1 MKKVR
6 KNFVKCHKFYTFAYI
21 NTYDTISLRM
31 IQQTC
36 DISLWSLDHY
46 VISVVVAML
55 LAILVVVFYNRVY
68 IRRAKDANARQKEQN
83 AHLALVLQAGR
94 LRIWKYL
101 PATRHYFF
109 LSEEGTMEQCYN
121 PIDFAQF
128 FDRDDFERLRS
139 TIFEICEGR
148 KNSAVVTMVSNAK
161 DEAFLRHYEVTI
173 SVDRRDSR
181 GRVTSVF
188 GIQHDVTDEYR
199 RRESVNQLLLR
210 YHTVFSTSLIDM
222 IYYDKNGVLRDINE
236 RACKAFG
243 VSDREFVLQNEFLLK
258 NNPIFADVD
267 VESMDNTR
275 TSSIVNFHNYED
287 PIYHLDEFG
296 LAGKKMYYDSTI
308 NPIRDAQGNLE
319 GVYMAG
325 RDITEMVVS
334 FHRQKEGAKQL
345 RKVNESIREYISNIN
360 YALRVSDIR
369 MVNYYPNS
377 FTLELSDNITQSQM
391 KLSQLRCI
399 RLATPRFRRTVSSV
413 LNRMD
418 HLSPYNINVTIE
430 TEIRDKKGRQIW
442 MLFNMVPMLGDSGKV
457 ERYYGLCREMTDM
470 VEMEK
475 LLALETKKAQET
487 ELLKQSFLSNM
498 SYEIRTP
505 LNNVVGFAQLFTVP
519 HDEAD
524 EPAFV
529 EQIKINSNNMLTLVN
544 DVMLLSSLDANM
556 VEYHKDY
563 IDFAQV
569 FASHC
574 QIGWST
580 ANIQVKTVIDNP
592 YESLVLNIDLEH
604 VGKVIEKLCWLSALT
619 LKEGYVMARYE
630 YRRGELLITIEDT
643 GDGIPEEGMAHLFDR
658 FVHNVDNHLLGTGLD
673 LPIVQAMVNQMGGT
687 IEIESTLHK
696 GTTAWVSI
704 PCEAK
709 NIERR
714 REEIT
719 TNATENILL

>member
-1 MKKVR
+1 
-6 KNFVKCHKFYTFAYI
+6 
-21 NTYDTISLRM
+21 M
-31 IQQTC
+31 ILQM
-36 DISLWSLDHY
+36 IEMSLWSLTHY
-46 VISVVVAML
+46 ALALSAVLLVV
-55 LAILVVVFYNRVY
+55 ILVVVLYNRVY
-68 IRRAKDANARQKEQN
+68 MRRANEANARRKEQN

-101 PATRHYFF
+101 PATRHYLF
-109 LSEEGTMEQCYN
+109 LSEEGTMEQRYN
-121 PIDFAQF
+121 PIDFQQF
-128 FDRDDFERLRS
+128 FERDDFERLR
-139 TIFEICEGR
+139 TAIFDICEG
-148 KNSAVVTMVSNAK
+148 KQNSAVLTLVSNAK
-161 DEAFLRHYEVTI
+161 DDAFLRHYEMTV

-181 GRVTSVF
+181 GRVTSIL

-199 RRESVNQLLLR
+199 RLETVNQLLLR
-210 YHTVFSTSLIDM
+210 YHTVFSTSLVDM
-222 IYYDKNGVLRDINE
+222 LYYDNKGVLQDINE
-236 RACKAFG
+236 RACQAFG
-243 VSDREFVLQNEFLLK
+243 VPNREYVLNNKFLLK
-258 NNPIFADVD
+258 NNPFFGDVNL
-267 VESMDNTR
+267 ETMDNTR
-275 TSSIVNFHNYED
+275 TSCIVDFGDYTD
-287 PIYHLDEFG
+287 PVYHIDELG
-296 LAGKKMYYDSTI
+296 LADKKMYYESTI
-308 NPIRDAQGNLE
+308 NPIRDADGNLE

-334 FHRQKEGAKQL
+334 YRRQKEGAEKL
-345 RKVNESIREYISNIN
+345 RKVNEDIRQYISNIN
-360 YALRVSDIR
+360 YALRISDIR
-369 MVNYYPNS
+369 MVNYYPKS
-377 FTLELSDNITQSQM
+377 FTLEMSDNITQSQM

-418 HLSPYNINVTIE
+418 HLSPYNIQVNIE

-442 MLFNMVPMLGDSGKV
+442 LLFNLVPMLDADGKV
-457 ERYYGLCREMTDM
+457 ERYFGMCRNMTDM
-470 VEMEK
+470 VETENR
-475 LLALETKKAQET
+475 LAVETKKAQET

-505 LNNVVGFAQLFTVP
+505 LNNVVGFAGLFNSP

-529 EQIKINSNNMLTLVN
+529 EQIKTNSNNMLTLVN

-556 VEYHKDY
+556 VEYRKDD
-563 IDFAQV
+563 IDFAQI

-574 QIGWST
+574 QMGWSN
-580 ANIQVKTVIDNP
+580 ANPQIKTIIDNP
-592 YESLVLNIDLEH
+592 YESLVVNIDMEH

-619 LKEGYVMARYE
+619 LKEGYAKARYE

-643 GDGIPEEGMAHLFDR
+643 GDGIPEEGMAHIFDR
-658 FVHNVDNHLLGTGLD
+658 FVHNIDNHLLGTGLD
-673 LPIVQAMVNQMGGT
+673 LPIVQAIVRQMGGT
-687 IEIESTLHK
+687 IEIESKLHQ

-719 TNATENILL
+719 ANTTENMLL

>member
-1 MKKVR
+1 
-6 KNFVKCHKFYTFAYI
+6 
-21 NTYDTISLRM
+21 M
-31 IQQTC
+31 ILQM
-36 DISLWSLDHY
+36 IEMSLWSLTHY
-46 VISVVVAML
+46 ALALSAVLLVV
-55 LAILVVVFYNRVY
+55 ILVVVLYNRVY
-68 IRRAKDANARQKEQN
+68 MRRANEANARRKEQN

-101 PATRHYFF
+101 PATRHYLF
-109 LSEEGTMEQCYN
+109 LSEEGTMEQRYN
-121 PIDFAQF
+121 PIDFQQF
-128 FDRDDFERLRS
+128 FERDDFERLR
-139 TIFEICEGR
+139 TAIFDICEG
-148 KNSAVVTMVSNAK
+148 KQNSAVLTLVSNAK
-161 DEAFLRHYEVTI
+161 DDAFLRHYEMTV

-181 GRVTSVF
+181 GRVTSIL

-199 RRESVNQLLLR
+199 RLETVNQLLLR
-210 YHTVFSTSLIDM
+210 YHTVFSTSLVDM
-222 IYYDKNGVLRDINE
+222 VYYDNKGVLQDINE
-236 RACKAFG
+236 RACQAFG
-243 VSDREFVLQNEFLLK
+243 VPNREYVLNNKFLLK
-258 NNPIFADVD
+258 NNPFFADVNL
-267 VESMDNTR
+267 ETMDNTR
-275 TSSIVNFHNYED
+275 TSCIVDFGDYTD
-287 PIYHLDEFG
+287 PVYHIDELG
-296 LAGKKMYYDSTI
+296 LADKKMYYESTI
-308 NPIRDAQGNLE
+308 NPIRDADGNLE

-334 FHRQKEGAKQL
+334 YRRQKEGAEKL
-345 RKVNESIREYISNIN
+345 RKVNEDIRQYISNIN
-360 YALRVSDIR
+360 YALRISDIR
-369 MVNYYPNS
+369 MVNYYPKS
-377 FTLELSDNITQSQM
+377 FTLEMSDNITQSQM

-418 HLSPYNINVTIE
+418 HLSPYNIQVNIE

-442 MLFNMVPMLGDSGKV
+442 LLFNLVPMLDADGKV
-457 ERYYGLCREMTDM
+457 ERYFGMCRNMTDM
-470 VEMEK
+470 VETENR
-475 LLALETKKAQET
+475 LAVETKKAQET

-505 LNNVVGFAQLFTVP
+505 LNNVVGFAGLFNTP

-529 EQIKINSNNMLTLVN
+529 EQIKTNSNNMLTLVN

-556 VEYHKDY
+556 VEYRKDD
-563 IDFAQV
+563 IDFAQI

-574 QIGWST
+574 QMGWSN
-580 ANIQVKTVIDNP
+580 ANPQIKTIIDNP
-592 YESLVLNIDLEH
+592 YESLVVNIDMEH

-619 LKEGYVMARYE
+619 LKEGYAKARYE

-643 GDGIPEEGMAHLFDR
+643 GDGIPEEGMAHIFDR
-658 FVHNVDNHLLGTGLD
+658 FVHNIDNHLLGTGLD
-673 LPIVQAMVNQMGGT
+673 LPIVQAIVRQMGGT
-687 IEIESTLHK
+687 IEIESKLHQ

-719 TNATENILL
+719 ANTTENMLL

>member
-1 MKKVR
+1 
-6 KNFVKCHKFYTFAYI
+6 
-21 NTYDTISLRM
+21 M
-31 IQQTC
+31 ILQM
-36 DISLWSLDHY
+36 IEMSLWSLTHY
-46 VISVVVAML
+46 ALALSAVL
-55 LAILVVVFYNRVY
+55 LVAILVVVLYNRVY
-68 IRRAKDANARQKEQN
+68 MRRANEANARRKEQN

-101 PATRHYFF
+101 PATRHYLF
-109 LSEEGTMEQCYN
+109 LSEEGTMEQRYN
-121 PIDFAQF
+121 PIDFQQF
-128 FDRDDFERLRS
+128 FERDDFERLR
-139 TIFEICEGR
+139 TAIFDICEG
-148 KNSAVVTMVSNAK
+148 KQNSAVLTLVSNAK
-161 DEAFLRHYEVTI
+161 DDAFLRHYELTV

-181 GRVTSVF
+181 GRVTSIL

-199 RRESVNQLLLR
+199 RLETVNQLLLR
-210 YHTVFSTSLIDM
+210 YHTVFSTSLVDM
-222 IYYDKNGVLRDINE
+222 VYYDNKGVLQDINE
-236 RACKAFG
+236 RACQAFG
-243 VSDREFVLQNEFLLK
+243 VPNREYVLNNKFLLK
-258 NNPIFADVD
+258 NNPFFGDVNL
-267 VESMDNTR
+267 ETMDNTR
-275 TSSIVNFHNYED
+275 TSCIVDFGDYTD
-287 PIYHLDEFG
+287 PVYHIDELG
-296 LAGKKMYYDSTI
+296 LADKKMYYESTI
-308 NPIRDAQGNLE
+308 NPIRDANGNLE

-334 FHRQKEGAKQL
+334 YRRQKEGAEKL
-345 RKVNESIREYISNIN
+345 RKVNEDIRQYISNIN
-360 YALRVSDIR
+360 YALRISDIR
-369 MVNYYPNS
+369 MVNYYPKS
-377 FTLELSDNITQSQM
+377 FTLEMSDNITQSQM

-418 HLSPYNINVTIE
+418 HLSPYNIQVNIE

-442 MLFNMVPMLGDSGKV
+442 LMFNLVPMVDADGKV
-457 ERYYGLCREMTDM
+457 ERYFGMCRNMTDM
-470 VEMEK
+470 VETENR
-475 LLALETKKAQET
+475 LAVETKKAQET

-505 LNNVVGFAQLFTVP
+505 LNNVVGFAGLFNSP

-529 EQIKINSNNMLTLVN
+529 EQIKTNSNNMLTLVN

-556 VEYHKDY
+556 VEYRKDD
-563 IDFAQV
+563 IDFAQI

-574 QIGWST
+574 QMGWSN
-580 ANIQVKTVIDNP
+580 ANPQIKTIIDNP
-592 YESLVLNIDLEH
+592 YESLVVNIDMEH

-619 LKEGYVMARYE
+619 LKEGYAKARYE

-643 GDGIPEEGMAHLFDR
+643 GDGIPEEGMAHIFDR
-658 FVHNVDNHLLGTGLD
+658 FVHNIDNHLLGTGLD
-673 LPIVQAMVNQMGGT
+673 LPIVQAIVRQMGGT
-687 IEIESTLHK
+687 IEIESKLHQ

-719 TNATENILL
+719 ANTTENMLL

>member
-1 MKKVR
+1 
-6 KNFVKCHKFYTFAYI
+6 
-21 NTYDTISLRM
+21 M
-31 IQQTC
+31 ILQM
-36 DISLWSLDHY
+36 IEMSLWSLTHY
-46 VISVVVAML
+46 ALALSAVLLVV
-55 LAILVVVFYNRVY
+55 ILVVVLYNRVY
-68 IRRAKDANARQKEQN
+68 MRRANEANARRKEQN

-101 PATRHYFF
+101 PATRHYLF
-109 LSEEGTMEQCYN
+109 LSEEGTMEQRYN
-121 PIDFAQF
+121 PIDFQQF
-128 FDRDDFERLRS
+128 FERDDFERLR
-139 TIFEICEGR
+139 TAIFDICEG
-148 KNSAVVTMVSNAK
+148 KQNSAVLTLVSNAK
-161 DEAFLRHYEVTI
+161 DDAFLRHYEMTV

-181 GRVTSVF
+181 GRVTSIL

-199 RRESVNQLLLR
+199 RLETVNQLLLR
-210 YHTVFSTSLIDM
+210 YHTVFSTSLVDM
-222 IYYDKNGVLRDINE
+222 LYYDNKGVLQDINE
-236 RACKAFG
+236 RACQAFG
-243 VSDREFVLQNEFLLK
+243 VPNREYVLNNKFLLK
-258 NNPIFADVD
+258 NNPFFGDVNL
-267 VESMDNTR
+267 ETMDNTR
-275 TSSIVNFHNYED
+275 TSCIVDFGDYTD
-287 PIYHLDEFG
+287 PVYHIDELG
-296 LAGKKMYYDSTI
+296 LADKKMYYESTI
-308 NPIRDAQGNLE
+308 NPIRDADGNLE

-334 FHRQKEGAKQL
+334 YRRQKEGAEKL
-345 RKVNESIREYISNIN
+345 RKVNEDIRQYISNIN
-360 YALRVSDIR
+360 YALRISDIR
-369 MVNYYPNS
+369 MVNYYPKS
-377 FTLELSDNITQSQM
+377 FTLEMSDNITQSQM

-418 HLSPYNINVTIE
+418 HLSPYNIQVNIE

-442 MLFNMVPMLGDSGKV
+442 LLFNLVPMLDADGKV
-457 ERYYGLCREMTDM
+457 ERYFGMCRNMTDM
-470 VEMEK
+470 VETENR
-475 LLALETKKAQET
+475 LAVETKKAQET

-505 LNNVVGFAQLFTVP
+505 LNNVVGFAGLFNTP

-529 EQIKINSNNMLTLVN
+529 EQIKTNSNNMLTLVN

-556 VEYHKDY
+556 VEYRKDD
-563 IDFAQV
+563 IDFAQI

-574 QIGWST
+574 QMGWSN
-580 ANIQVKTVIDNP
+580 ANPQIKTIIDNP
-592 YESLVLNIDLEH
+592 YESLVVNIDMEH

-619 LKEGYVMARYE
+619 LKEGYAKARYE

-643 GDGIPEEGMAHLFDR
+643 GDGIPEEGMAHIFDR
-658 FVHNVDNHLLGTGLD
+658 FVHNIDNHLLGTGLD
-673 LPIVQAMVNQMGGT
+673 LPIVQAIVRQMGGT
-687 IEIESTLHK
+687 IEIESKLHQ

-719 TNATENILL
+719 ANTTENMLL

>member
-1 MKKVR
+1 
-6 KNFVKCHKFYTFAYI
+6 
-21 NTYDTISLRM
+21 M
-31 IQQTC
+31 IEM
-36 DISLWSLDHY
+36 SLWSLTHY
-46 VISVVVAML
+46 ALALSAVLLVV
-55 LAILVVVFYNRVY
+55 ILVVVLYNRVY
-68 IRRAKDANARQKEQN
+68 MRRANEANARRKEQN

-101 PATRHYFF
+101 PATRHYLF
-109 LSEEGTMEQCYN
+109 LSEEGTMEQRYN
-121 PIDFAQF
+121 PIDFQQF
-128 FDRDDFERLRS
+128 FERDDFERLR
-139 TIFEICEGR
+139 TAIFDICEG
-148 KNSAVVTMVSNAK
+148 KQNSAVLTLVSNAK
-161 DEAFLRHYEVTI
+161 DDAFLRHYEMTV

-181 GRVTSVF
+181 GRVTSIL

-199 RRESVNQLLLR
+199 RLETVNQLLLR
-210 YHTVFSTSLIDM
+210 YHTVFSTSLVDM
-222 IYYDKNGVLRDINE
+222 LYYDNKGVLQDINE
-236 RACKAFG
+236 RACQAFG
-243 VSDREFVLQNEFLLK
+243 VPNREYVLNNKFLLK
-258 NNPIFADVD
+258 NNPFFGDVNL
-267 VESMDNTR
+267 ETMDNTR
-275 TSSIVNFHNYED
+275 TSCIVDFGDYTD
-287 PIYHLDEFG
+287 PVYHIDELG
-296 LAGKKMYYDSTI
+296 LADKKMYYESTI
-308 NPIRDAQGNLE
+308 NPIRDADGNLE

-334 FHRQKEGAKQL
+334 YRRQKEGAEKL
-345 RKVNESIREYISNIN
+345 RKVNEDIRQYISNIN
-360 YALRVSDIR
+360 YALRISDIR
-369 MVNYYPNS
+369 MVNYYPKS
-377 FTLELSDNITQSQM
+377 FTLEMSDNITQSQM

-418 HLSPYNINVTIE
+418 HLSPYNIQVNIE

-442 MLFNMVPMLGDSGKV
+442 LLFNLVPMLDADGKV
-457 ERYYGLCREMTDM
+457 ERYFGMCRNMTDM
-470 VEMEK
+470 VETENR
-475 LLALETKKAQET
+475 LAVETKKAQET

-505 LNNVVGFAQLFTVP
+505 LNNVVGFAGLFNTP

-529 EQIKINSNNMLTLVN
+529 EQIKTNSNNMLTLVN

-556 VEYHKDY
+556 VEYRKDD
-563 IDFAQV
+563 IDFAQI

-574 QIGWST
+574 QMGWSN
-580 ANIQVKTVIDNP
+580 ANPQIKTIIDNP
-592 YESLVLNIDLEH
+592 YESLVVNIDMEH

-619 LKEGYVMARYE
+619 LKEGYAKARYE

-643 GDGIPEEGMAHLFDR
+643 GDGIPEEGMAHIFDR
-658 FVHNVDNHLLGTGLD
+658 FVHNIDNHLLGTGLD
-673 LPIVQAMVNQMGGT
+673 LPIVQAIVRQMGGT
-687 IEIESTLHK
+687 IEIESKLHQ

-719 TNATENILL
+719 ANTTENMLL

>member
-1 MKKVR
+1 
-6 KNFVKCHKFYTFAYI
+6 
-21 NTYDTISLRM
+21 M
-31 IQQTC
+31 ILQM
-36 DISLWSLDHY
+36 IEMSLWSLTHY
-46 VISVVVAML
+46 ALALSAVLLVV
-55 LAILVVVFYNRVY
+55 ILVVVLYNRVY
-68 IRRAKDANARQKEQN
+68 MRRANEANARRKEQN

-101 PATRHYFF
+101 PATRHYLF
-109 LSEEGTMEQCYN
+109 LSEEGTMEQRYN
-121 PIDFAQF
+121 PIDFQQF
-128 FDRDDFERLRS
+128 FERDDFERLR
-139 TIFEICEGR
+139 TAIFNICEG
-148 KNSAVVTMVSNAK
+148 KQNSAVLTLVSNAK
-161 DEAFLRHYEVTI
+161 DDAFLRHYEMTV

-181 GRVTSVF
+181 GRVTSIL

-199 RRESVNQLLLR
+199 RLETVNQLLLR
-210 YHTVFSTSLIDM
+210 YHTVFSTSLVDM
-222 IYYDKNGVLRDINE
+222 VYYDNKGVLQDINE
-236 RACKAFG
+236 RACQAFG
-243 VSDREFVLQNEFLLK
+243 VPNREYVLNNKFLLK
-258 NNPIFADVD
+258 NNPFFADVNL
-267 VESMDNTR
+267 ETMDNTR
-275 TSSIVNFHNYED
+275 TSCIVDFGDYTD
-287 PIYHLDEFG
+287 PVYHIDELG
-296 LAGKKMYYDSTI
+296 LADKKMYYESTI
-308 NPIRDAQGNLE
+308 NPIRDADGNLE

-334 FHRQKEGAKQL
+334 YRRQKEGAEKL
-345 RKVNESIREYISNIN
+345 RKVNEDIRQYISNIN
-360 YALRVSDIR
+360 YALRISDIR
-369 MVNYYPNS
+369 MVNYYPKS
-377 FTLELSDNITQSQM
+377 FTLEMSDNITQSQM

-418 HLSPYNINVTIE
+418 HLSPYNIQVNIE

-442 MLFNMVPMLGDSGKV
+442 LLFNLVPMLDADGKV
-457 ERYYGLCREMTDM
+457 ERYFGMCRNMTDM
-470 VEMEK
+470 VETENR
-475 LLALETKKAQET
+475 LAVETKKAQET

-505 LNNVVGFAQLFTVP
+505 LNNVVGFAGLFNTP

-529 EQIKINSNNMLTLVN
+529 EQIKTNSNNMLILVN

-556 VEYHKDY
+556 VEYRKDD
-563 IDFAQV
+563 IDFAQI

-574 QIGWST
+574 QMGWSN
-580 ANIQVKTVIDNP
+580 ANPQIKTIIDNP
-592 YESLVLNIDLEH
+592 YESLVVNIDMEH

-619 LKEGYVMARYE
+619 LKEGYAKARYE

-643 GDGIPEEGMAHLFDR
+643 GDGIPEEGMAHIFDR
-658 FVHNVDNHLLGTGLD
+658 FVHNIDNHLLGTGLD
-673 LPIVQAMVNQMGGT
+673 LPIVQAIVRQMGGT
-687 IEIESTLHK
+687 IEIESKLHQ

-719 TNATENILL
+719 ANTTENMLL

>member
-1 MKKVR
+1 
-6 KNFVKCHKFYTFAYI
+6 
-21 NTYDTISLRM
+21 M
-31 IQQTC
+31 ILQM
-36 DISLWSLDHY
+36 IEMSLWSLTHY
-46 VISVVVAML
+46 ALALSAVLLVV
-55 LAILVVVFYNRVY
+55 ILVVVLYNRVY
-68 IRRAKDANARQKEQN
+68 MRRANEANARRKEQN

-101 PATRHYFF
+101 PATRHYLF
-109 LSEEGTMEQCYN
+109 LSEEGTMEQRYN
-121 PIDFAQF
+121 PIDFQQF
-128 FDRDDFERLRS
+128 FERDDFERLR
-139 TIFEICEGR
+139 TAIFDICEG
-148 KNSAVVTMVSNAK
+148 KQNSAVLTLVSNAK
-161 DEAFLRHYEVTI
+161 DDAFLRHYEMTV

-181 GRVTSVF
+181 GRVTSIL

-199 RRESVNQLLLR
+199 RLETVNQLLLR
-210 YHTVFSTSLIDM
+210 YHTVFSTSLVDM
-222 IYYDKNGVLRDINE
+222 LYYDNKGVLQDINE
-236 RACKAFG
+236 RACQVFG
-243 VSDREFVLQNEFLLK
+243 VPNREYVLNNKFLLK
-258 NNPIFADVD
+258 NNPFFGDVNL
-267 VESMDNTR
+267 ETMDNTR
-275 TSSIVNFHNYED
+275 TSCIVDFGDYTD
-287 PIYHLDEFG
+287 PVYHIDELG
-296 LAGKKMYYDSTI
+296 LADKKMYYESTI
-308 NPIRDAQGNLE
+308 NPIRDANGNLE

-334 FHRQKEGAKQL
+334 YRRQKEGAEKL
-345 RKVNESIREYISNIN
+345 RKVNEDIRQYISNIN
-360 YALRVSDIR
+360 YALRISDIR
-369 MVNYYPNS
+369 MVNYYPKS
-377 FTLELSDNITQSQM
+377 FTLEMSDNITQSQM

-418 HLSPYNINVTIE
+418 HLSPYNIQVNIE

-442 MLFNMVPMLGDSGKV
+442 LLFNLVPMLDADGKV
-457 ERYYGLCREMTDM
+457 ERYFGMCRNMTDM
-470 VEMEK
+470 VETENR
-475 LLALETKKAQET
+475 LAVETKKAQET

-505 LNNVVGFAQLFTVP
+505 LNNVVGFAGLFNTP

-529 EQIKINSNNMLTLVN
+529 EQIKTNSNNMLTLVN

-556 VEYHKDY
+556 VEYRKDD
-563 IDFAQV
+563 IDFAQI

-574 QIGWST
+574 QMGWSN
-580 ANIQVKTVIDNP
+580 ANPQIKTIIDNP
-592 YESLVLNIDLEH
+592 YESLVVNIDMEH

-619 LKEGYVMARYE
+619 LKEGYAKARYE

-643 GDGIPEEGMAHLFDR
+643 GDGIPEEGMAHIFDR
-658 FVHNVDNHLLGTGLD
+658 FVHNIDNHLLGTGLD
-673 LPIVQAMVNQMGGT
+673 LPIVQAIVRQMGGT
-687 IEIESTLHK
+687 IEIESKLHQ

-719 TNATENILL
+719 ANTTENMLL

>member
-1 MKKVR
+1 
-6 KNFVKCHKFYTFAYI
+6 
-21 NTYDTISLRM
+21 M
-31 IQQTC
+31 IEM
-36 DISLWSLDHY
+36 SLWSLNHY
-46 VISVVVAML
+46 ALALSAVL
-55 LAILVVVFYNRVY
+55 LVAILVVVLYNRVY
-68 IRRAKDANARQKEQN
+68 MRRANEANARRKEQN

-101 PATRHYFF
+101 PATRHYLF
-109 LSEEGTMEQCYN
+109 LSEEGTMEQRYN
-121 PIDFAQF
+121 PIDFQQF
-128 FDRDDFERLRS
+128 FERDDFERLR
-139 TIFEICEGR
+139 TAIFDICEG
-148 KNSAVVTMVSNAK
+148 KQNSAVLTLVSNAK
-161 DEAFLRHYEVTI
+161 DDAFLRHYEMTV

-181 GRVTSVF
+181 GRVTSIL

-199 RRESVNQLLLR
+199 RLETVNQLLLR
-210 YHTVFSTSLIDM
+210 YHTVFSTSLVDM
-222 IYYDKNGVLRDINE
+222 LYYDNKGVLQDINE
-236 RACKAFG
+236 RACQAFG
-243 VSDREFVLQNEFLLK
+243 VPNREYVLNNKFLLK
-258 NNPIFADVD
+258 NNPFFGDVNL
-267 VESMDNTR
+267 ETMDNTR
-275 TSSIVNFHNYED
+275 TSCIVDFGDYTD
-287 PIYHLDEFG
+287 PVYHIDELG
-296 LAGKKMYYDSTI
+296 LADKKMYYESTI
-308 NPIRDAQGNLE
+308 NPIRDADGNLE

-334 FHRQKEGAKQL
+334 YRRQKEGAEKL
-345 RKVNESIREYISNIN
+345 RKVNEDIRQYISNIN
-360 YALRVSDIR
+360 YALRISDIR
-369 MVNYYPNS
+369 MVNYYPKS
-377 FTLELSDNITQSQM
+377 FTLEMSDNITQSQM

-418 HLSPYNINVTIE
+418 HLSPYNIQVNIE

-442 MLFNMVPMLGDSGKV
+442 LLFNLVPMLDADGKV
-457 ERYYGLCREMTDM
+457 ERYFGICRNMTDM
-470 VEMEK
+470 VETENR
-475 LLALETKKAQET
+475 LAVETKKAQET

-505 LNNVVGFAQLFTVP
+505 LNNVVGFAGLFNTP

-529 EQIKINSNNMLTLVN
+529 EQIKTNSNNMLTLVN

-556 VEYHKDY
+556 VEYRKDD
-563 IDFAQV
+563 IDFAQI

-574 QIGWST
+574 QMGWSN
-580 ANIQVKTVIDNP
+580 ANPQIKTIIDNP
-592 YESLVLNIDLEH
+592 YESLVVNIDMEH

-619 LKEGYVMARYE
+619 LKEGYAKARYE

-643 GDGIPEEGMAHLFDR
+643 GDGIPEEGMAHIFDR
-658 FVHNVDNHLLGTGLD
+658 FVHNIDNHLLGTGLD
-673 LPIVQAMVNQMGGT
+673 LPIVQAIVRQMGGT
-687 IEIESTLHK
+687 IEIESKLHQ

-719 TNATENILL
+719 ANTTENMLL

>member
-1 MKKVR
+1 
-6 KNFVKCHKFYTFAYI
+6 
-21 NTYDTISLRM
+21 M
-31 IQQTC
+31 ILQM
-36 DISLWSLDHY
+36 IEMSLWSLNHY
-46 VISVVVAML
+46 ALALSAVLLVV
-55 LAILVVVFYNRVY
+55 ILVVVLYNRVY
-68 IRRAKDANARQKEQN
+68 MRRANEANARRKEQN

-101 PATRHYFF
+101 PATRHYLF
-109 LSEEGTMEQCYN
+109 LSEEGTMEQRYN
-121 PIDFAQF
+121 PIDFQQF
-128 FDRDDFERLRS
+128 FERDDFERLR
-139 TIFEICEGR
+139 TAIFDICEG
-148 KNSAVVTMVSNAK
+148 KQNSAVLTLVSNAK
-161 DEAFLRHYEVTI
+161 DDAFLRHYEMTV

-181 GRVTSVF
+181 GRVTSIL

-199 RRESVNQLLLR
+199 RLETVNQLLLR
-210 YHTVFSTSLIDM
+210 YHTVFSTSLVDM
-222 IYYDKNGVLRDINE
+222 LYYDNKGVLQDINE
-236 RACKAFG
+236 RACQAFG
-243 VSDREFVLQNEFLLK
+243 VPNREYVLNNKFLLK
-258 NNPIFADVD
+258 NNPFFADLSL
-267 VESMDNTR
+267 ETMDNTR
-275 TSSIVNFHNYED
+275 TSCIVDFGDYTD
-287 PIYHLDEFG
+287 PVYHIDELG
-296 LAGKKMYYDSTI
+296 LADKKMYYESTI
-308 NPIRDAQGNLE
+308 NPIRDANGNLE

-334 FHRQKEGAKQL
+334 YRRQKEGAEKL
-345 RKVNESIREYISNIN
+345 RKVNEDIRQYISNIN
-360 YALRVSDIR
+360 YALRISDIR
-369 MVNYYPNS
+369 MVNYYPKS
-377 FTLELSDNITQSQM
+377 FTLEMSDNITQSQM

-418 HLSPYNINVTIE
+418 HLSPYNIQVNIE

-442 MLFNMVPMLGDSGKV
+442 LLFNLVPMLDADGKV
-457 ERYYGLCREMTDM
+457 ERYFGICRNMTDM
-470 VEMEK
+470 VETENR
-475 LLALETKKAQET
+475 LAVETKKAQET

-505 LNNVVGFAQLFTVP
+505 LNNVVGFAGLFNTP

-529 EQIKINSNNMLTLVN
+529 EQIKTNSNNMLILVN

-556 VEYHKDY
+556 VEYRKDD
-563 IDFAQV
+563 IDFAQI

-574 QIGWST
+574 QMGWSN
-580 ANIQVKTVIDNP
+580 ANPQIKTIIDNP
-592 YESLVLNIDLEH
+592 YESLVVNIDMEH

-619 LKEGYVMARYE
+619 LKEGYAKARYE

-643 GDGIPEEGMAHLFDR
+643 GDGIPEEGMAHIFDR
-658 FVHNVDNHLLGTGLD
+658 FVHNIDNHLLGTGLD
-673 LPIVQAMVNQMGGT
+673 LPIVQAIVRQMGGT
-687 IEIESTLHK
+687 IEIESKLHQ

-719 TNATENILL
+719 ANTTENMLL

>member
-1 MKKVR
+1 
-6 KNFVKCHKFYTFAYI
+6 
-21 NTYDTISLRM
+21 M
-31 IQQTC
+31 ILQM
-36 DISLWSLDHY
+36 IEMSLWSLNHY
-46 VISVVVAML
+46 ALALSAVLLVV
-55 LAILVVVFYNRVY
+55 ILVVVLYNRVY
-68 IRRAKDANARQKEQN
+68 IRRANEANARRKEQN

-101 PATRHYFF
+101 PATRHYLF
-109 LSEEGTMEQCYN
+109 LSEEGTMEQRYN
-121 PIDFAQF
+121 PIDFQQF
-128 FDRDDFERLRS
+128 FEHDDFERLR
-139 TIFEICEGR
+139 TAIFDICEG
-148 KNSAVVTMVSNAK
+148 KQNSAVLTLVSNVK
-161 DEAFLRHYEVTI
+161 DDAFLRHYEMTV

-181 GRVTSVF
+181 GRVTSIL

-199 RRESVNQLLLR
+199 RLETVNQLLLR
-210 YHTVFSTSLIDM
+210 YHTVFSTSLVDM
-222 IYYDKNGVLRDINE
+222 LYYDNKGVLQDINE
-236 RACKAFG
+236 RACQAFG
-243 VSDREFVLQNEFLLK
+243 VPNRKYVLNNKFLLK
-258 NNPIFADVD
+258 NNPFFADLSL
-267 VESMDNTR
+267 ETMDNTR
-275 TSSIVNFHNYED
+275 TSCIVDFGDYTD
-287 PIYHLDEFG
+287 PVYHIDELG
-296 LAGKKMYYDSTI
+296 LADKKMYYESTI
-308 NPIRDAQGNLE
+308 NPIRDADGNLE

-334 FHRQKEGAKQL
+334 YRRQKEGAEKL
-345 RKVNESIREYISNIN
+345 RKVNEDIRQYISNIN
-360 YALRVSDIR
+360 YALRISDIR
-369 MVNYYPNS
+369 MVNYYPKS
-377 FTLELSDNITQSQM
+377 FTLEMSDNITQSQM

-418 HLSPYNINVTIE
+418 HLSPYNIQVNIE

-442 MLFNMVPMLGDSGKV
+442 LLFNLVPMLDADGKV
-457 ERYYGLCREMTDM
+457 ERYFGICRNMTDM
-470 VEMEK
+470 VETENR
-475 LLALETKKAQET
+475 LAVETKKAQET

-505 LNNVVGFAQLFTVP
+505 LNNVVGFAGLFNSP

-529 EQIKINSNNMLTLVN
+529 EQIKTNSNNMLTLVN

-556 VEYHKDY
+556 VEYRKDD
-563 IDFAQV
+563 IDFAQI

-574 QIGWST
+574 QMGWSN
-580 ANIQVKTVIDNP
+580 ANPQIKTIIDNP
-592 YESLVLNIDLEH
+592 YESLVVNIDMEH

-619 LKEGYVMARYE
+619 LKEGYAKARYE

-643 GDGIPEEGMAHLFDR
+643 GDGIPEEGMAHIFDR
-658 FVHNVDNHLLGTGLD
+658 FVHNIDNHLLGTGLD
-673 LPIVQAMVNQMGGT
+673 LPIVQAIVRQMGGT
-687 IEIESTLHK
+687 IEIESKLHQ

-719 TNATENILL
+719 ANTTENMLL

>member
-1 MKKVR
+1 M
-6 KNFVKCHKFYTFAYI
+6 F
-21 NTYDTISLRM
+21 
-31 IQQTC
+31 QQK
-36 DISLWSLDHY
+36 IEMALWSLDYY
-46 VISVVVAML
+46 VLAVVAVL
-55 LAILVVVFYNRVY
+55 LVVILVVVSYNRVY
-68 IRRAKDANARQKEQN
+68 MRRAHEANTHQKEQN

-94 LRIWKYL
+94 LRIWKYY
-101 PATRHYFF
+101 PATRQYHF
-109 LSEEGTMEQCYN
+109 LSEEGSMEQRYN

-139 TIFEICEGR
+139 VVFDISEG
-148 KNSAVVTMVSNAK
+148 KQSSAVLTMVSNAK
-161 DEAFLRHYEVTI
+161 DEAYLRHYEVSV
-173 SVDRRDSR
+173 SVDQRDSR
-181 GRVTSVF
+181 GRVVSVF
-188 GIQHDVTDEYR
+188 GIQHDVTEDYR
-199 RRESVNQLLLR
+199 RLEAVNQLLLR

-222 IYYDKNGVLRDINE
+222 VYYDNKGVMRDINE
-236 RACKAFG
+236 RACQSFG
-243 VSDREFVLQNEFLLK
+243 VPNREFVLKNEFLLK

-267 VESMDNTR
+267 IETMSNTR
-275 TSSIVNFHNYED
+275 TSSLVDFSNYQD
-287 PIYHLDEFG
+287 PIYHTETLG
-296 LAGKKMYYDSTI
+296 LTGKKMFYESTI
-308 NPIRDAQGNLE
+308 NPIRDANGKLE

-325 RDITEMVVS
+325 RDMTEMVVS
-334 FHRQKEGAKQL
+334 YHRQKEGAEKL
-345 RKVNESIREYISNIN
+345 RKINEDISRYISNIN
-360 YALRVSDIR
+360 YALRISDIR
-369 MVNYYPNS
+369 MVNYYPQS
-377 FTLELSDNITQSQM
+377 FTLEMSDNISQSQM

-399 RLATPRFRRTVSSV
+399 RLSTPRFRRTVSSV

-418 HLSPYNINVTIE
+418 HLSPYNIQVNIE

-442 MLFNMVPMLGDSGKV
+442 LLFNLVPMLDANGKV
-457 ERYYGLCREMTDM
+457 ERYFGMCRNMTDM
-470 VEMEK
+470 VETENR
-475 LLALETKKAQET
+475 LAVETKKAQET
-487 ELLKQSFLSNM
+487 ELLKQAFLANM

-505 LNNVVGFAQLFTVP
+505 LNNVVGFAGLFNTP

-556 VEYHKDY
+556 VEYHKED

-580 ANIQVKTVIDNP
+580 ANTQVKTVIDNP

-619 LKEGYVMARYE
+619 LKEGFVKARYE

-658 FVHNVDNHLLGTGLD
+658 FVHTLDNHLLGTGLD

-714 REEIT
+714 HEEIT
-719 TNATENILL
+719 ANTTENILL

>member
-1 MKKVR
+1 
-6 KNFVKCHKFYTFAYI
+6 
-21 NTYDTISLRM
+21 
-31 IQQTC
+31 
-36 DISLWSLDHY
+36 
-46 VISVVVAML
+46 ML
-55 LAILVVVFYNRVY
+55 LVVILVVVSYNRFY
-68 IRRAKDANARQKEQN
+68 MKRANEANARKKEQN

-94 LRIWKYL
+94 LRIWKYYL
-101 PATRHYFF
+101 ATRQYHF
-109 LSEEGTMEQCYN
+109 LSEEGSMEQRYN

-128 FDRDDFERLRS
+128 FDRDDFEKLRAI
-139 TIFEICEGR
+139 IFDICEG
-148 KNSAVVTMVSNAK
+148 KKSGAVVTMVSNAK
-161 DEAFLRHYEVTI
+161 DEAYLRHYEVSV
-173 SVDRRDSR
+173 SVDQRDSK
-181 GRVTSVF
+181 GRVLSIF
-188 GIQHDVTDEYR
+188 GIQHDVTEEYR
-199 RRESVNQLLLR
+199 RLEAVNQLLLR

-222 IYYDKNGVLRDINE
+222 VYYDNKGVLRDINK
-236 RACKAFG
+236 RACQSFG
-243 VSDREFVLQNEFLLK
+243 VPNREFVLNNEFLLK

-267 VESMDNTR
+267 LETMSNTR
-275 TSSIVNFHNYED
+275 TSCIVDVGNYND
-287 PIYHLDEFG
+287 PIYHTDEFG
-296 LAGKKMYYDSTI
+296 LTDKKMFYDSTI
-308 NPIRDAQGNLE
+308 NPIRDANGKLE

-334 FHRQKEGAKQL
+334 YHRQKEGAERL
-345 RKVNESIREYISNIN
+345 RKVTEDIRQYISNIN
-360 YALRVSDIR
+360 YALRISDIR
-369 MVNYYPNS
+369 MVNYYPKS
-377 FTLELSDNITQSQM
+377 FTLELSDNISKSQM

-418 HLSPYNINVTIE
+418 HLSRYNIQVNIE

-442 MLFNMVPMLGDSGKV
+442 LLFNLVPMLDANGKV
-457 ERYYGLCREMTDM
+457 ERYFGMCRNMTDM
-470 VEMEK
+470 VETENR
-475 LLALETKKAQET
+475 LAVETKKAQET

-505 LNNVVGFAQLFTVP
+505 LNNVVGFAGLFNTP

-529 EQIKINSNNMLTLVN
+529 EQIKINSNNMLSLVN

-556 VEYHKDY
+556 VEYHKDD

-580 ANIQVKTVIDNP
+580 ANTQVKTVIDNP
-592 YESLVLNIDLEH
+592 YDSLVVNIDQEH

-630 YRRGELLITIEDT
+630 YRRGELLITIEDN

-714 REEIT
+714 HEEIT
-719 TNATENILL
+719 ANTTENILL

>member
-1 MKKVR
+1 
-6 KNFVKCHKFYTFAYI
+6 
-21 NTYDTISLRM
+21 M
-31 IQQTC
+31 ILQM
-36 DISLWSLDHY
+36 IEMSLWSLTHY
-46 VISVVVAML
+46 ALALSAVLLVV
-55 LAILVVVFYNRVY
+55 ILVVVLYNRVY
-68 IRRAKDANARQKEQN
+68 MRRANEANARRKEQN

-101 PATRHYFF
+101 PATRHYLF
-109 LSEEGTMEQCYN
+109 LSEEGTMEQRYN
-121 PIDFAQF
+121 PIDFQQF
-128 FDRDDFERLRS
+128 FERDDFERLR
-139 TIFEICEGR
+139 TAIFDICEG
-148 KNSAVVTMVSNAK
+148 KQNSAVLTLVSNAK
-161 DEAFLRHYEVTI
+161 DDAFLRHYEMTV

-181 GRVTSVF
+181 GRVTSIL

-199 RRESVNQLLLR
+199 RLETVNQLLLR
-210 YHTVFSTSLIDM
+210 YHTVFSTSLVDM
-222 IYYDKNGVLRDINE
+222 LYYDNKGVLQDINE
-236 RACKAFG
+236 RACQAFG
-243 VSDREFVLQNEFLLK
+243 VPNREYVLNNKFLLK
-258 NNPIFADVD
+258 NNPFFGDVNL
-267 VESMDNTR
+267 ETMDNTR
-275 TSSIVNFHNYED
+275 TSCIVDFGDYTD
-287 PIYHLDEFG
+287 PVYHIDELG
-296 LAGKKMYYDSTI
+296 LADKKMYYESTI
-308 NPIRDAQGNLE
+308 NPIRDANGNLE

-334 FHRQKEGAKQL
+334 YRRQKEGAEKL
-345 RKVNESIREYISNIN
+345 RKVNEDIRQYISNIN
-360 YALRVSDIR
+360 YALRISDIR
-369 MVNYYPNS
+369 MVNYYPKS
-377 FTLELSDNITQSQM
+377 FTLEMSDNITQSQM

-418 HLSPYNINVTIE
+418 HLSPYNIQVNIE

-442 MLFNMVPMLGDSGKV
+442 LLFNLVPMLDADGKV
-457 ERYYGLCREMTDM
+457 ERYFGMCRNMTDM
-470 VEMEK
+470 VETENR
-475 LLALETKKAQET
+475 LAVETKKAQET

-505 LNNVVGFAQLFTVP
+505 LNNVVGFAGLFNTP

-529 EQIKINSNNMLTLVN
+529 EQIKTNSNNMLTLVN

-556 VEYHKDY
+556 VEYRKDD
-563 IDFAQV
+563 IDFAQI

-574 QIGWST
+574 QMGWSN
-580 ANIQVKTVIDNP
+580 ANPQIKTIIDNP
-592 YESLVLNIDLEH
+592 YESLVVNIDMEH

-619 LKEGYVMARYE
+619 LKEGYAKARYE

-643 GDGIPEEGMAHLFDR
+643 GDGIPEEGMAHIFDR
-658 FVHNVDNHLLGTGLD
+658 FVHNIDNHLLGTGLD
-673 LPIVQAMVNQMGGT
+673 LPIVQAIVRQMGGT
-687 IEIESTLHK
+687 IEIESKLHQ

-719 TNATENILL
+719 ANTTENMLL

>member
-1 MKKVR
+1 
-6 KNFVKCHKFYTFAYI
+6 
-21 NTYDTISLRM
+21 M
-31 IQQTC
+31 ILQM
-36 DISLWSLDHY
+36 IEMSLWSLTHY
-46 VISVVVAML
+46 ALALSAVLLVV
-55 LAILVVVFYNRVY
+55 ILVVVLYNRVY
-68 IRRAKDANARQKEQN
+68 MRRTNEANARRKEQN

-101 PATRHYFF
+101 PATRHYLF
-109 LSEEGTMEQCYN
+109 LSEEGTMEQRYN
-121 PIDFAQF
+121 PIDFQQF
-128 FDRDDFERLRS
+128 FERDDFERLR
-139 TIFEICEGR
+139 TAIFDICEG
-148 KNSAVVTMVSNAK
+148 KQNSAVLTLVSNAK
-161 DEAFLRHYEVTI
+161 DDAFLRHYEMTV

-181 GRVTSVF
+181 GRVTSIL

-199 RRESVNQLLLR
+199 RLETVNQLLLR
-210 YHTVFSTSLIDM
+210 YHTVFSTSLVDM
-222 IYYDKNGVLRDINE
+222 LYYDNKGVLQDINE
-236 RACKAFG
+236 RACQAFG
-243 VSDREFVLQNEFLLK
+243 VPNREYVLNNKFLLK
-258 NNPIFADVD
+258 NNPFFGDVNL
-267 VESMDNTR
+267 ETMDNTR
-275 TSSIVNFHNYED
+275 TSCIVDFGDYTD
-287 PIYHLDEFG
+287 PVYHIDELG
-296 LAGKKMYYDSTI
+296 LADKKMYYESTI
-308 NPIRDAQGNLE
+308 NPIRDANGNLE

-334 FHRQKEGAKQL
+334 YRRQKEGAEKL
-345 RKVNESIREYISNIN
+345 RKVNEDIRQYISNIN
-360 YALRVSDIR
+360 YALRISDIR
-369 MVNYYPNS
+369 MVNYYPKS
-377 FTLELSDNITQSQM
+377 FTLEMSDNITQSQM

-418 HLSPYNINVTIE
+418 HLSPYNIQVNIE

-442 MLFNMVPMLGDSGKV
+442 LLFNLVPMLDADGKV
-457 ERYYGLCREMTDM
+457 ERYFGMCRNMTDM
-470 VEMEK
+470 VETENR
-475 LLALETKKAQET
+475 LAVETKKAQET

-505 LNNVVGFAQLFTVP
+505 LNNVVGFAGLFNSP

-529 EQIKINSNNMLTLVN
+529 EQIKTNSNNMLTLVN

-556 VEYHKDY
+556 VEYRKDD
-563 IDFAQV
+563 IDFAQI

-574 QIGWST
+574 QMGWSN
-580 ANIQVKTVIDNP
+580 ANPQIKTIIDNP
-592 YESLVLNIDLEH
+592 YESLVVNIDMEH

-619 LKEGYVMARYE
+619 LKEGYAKARYE

-643 GDGIPEEGMAHLFDR
+643 GDGIPEEGMAHIFDR
-658 FVHNVDNHLLGTGLD
+658 FVHNIDNHLLGTGLD
-673 LPIVQAMVNQMGGT
+673 LPIVQAIVRQMGGT
-687 IEIESTLHK
+687 IEIESKLHQ

-719 TNATENILL
+719 ANTTENMLL

>member
-1 MKKVR
+1 
-6 KNFVKCHKFYTFAYI
+6 
-21 NTYDTISLRM
+21 M
-31 IQQTC
+31 ILQM
-36 DISLWSLDHY
+36 IEMSLWSLNHY
-46 VISVVVAML
+46 ALALSAVLLVV
-55 LAILVVVFYNRVY
+55 ILVVVLYNRVY
-68 IRRAKDANARQKEQN
+68 MRRANEANARRKEQN

-101 PATRHYFF
+101 PATRHYLF
-109 LSEEGTMEQCYN
+109 LSEEGTMEQRYN
-121 PIDFAQF
+121 PIDFQQF
-128 FDRDDFERLRS
+128 FERDDFERLR
-139 TIFEICEGR
+139 TAIFDICEG
-148 KNSAVVTMVSNAK
+148 KQNSAVLTLVSNAK
-161 DEAFLRHYEVTI
+161 DDAFLRHYEMTV

-181 GRVTSVF
+181 GRVTSIL

-199 RRESVNQLLLR
+199 RLETVNQLLLR
-210 YHTVFSTSLIDM
+210 YHTVFSTSLVDM
-222 IYYDKNGVLRDINE
+222 VYYDNKGVLQDINE
-236 RACKAFG
+236 RACQAFG
-243 VSDREFVLQNEFLLK
+243 VPNREYVLNNKFLLK
-258 NNPIFADVD
+258 NNPFFGDVNL
-267 VESMDNTR
+267 ETMDNTR
-275 TSSIVNFHNYED
+275 TSCIVDFGDYTD
-287 PIYHLDEFG
+287 PVYHIDELG
-296 LAGKKMYYDSTI
+296 LADKKMYYESTI
-308 NPIRDAQGNLE
+308 NPIRDADGNLE

-334 FHRQKEGAKQL
+334 YRRQKEGAEKL
-345 RKVNESIREYISNIN
+345 RKVNEDIRQYISNIN
-360 YALRVSDIR
+360 YALRISDIR
-369 MVNYYPNS
+369 MVNYYPKS
-377 FTLELSDNITQSQM
+377 FTLEMSDNITQSQM

-418 HLSPYNINVTIE
+418 HLSPYNIQVNIE

-442 MLFNMVPMLGDSGKV
+442 LMFNLVPMVDADGKV
-457 ERYYGLCREMTDM
+457 ERYFGMCRNMTDM
-470 VEMEK
+470 VETENR
-475 LLALETKKAQET
+475 LAVETKKAQET

-505 LNNVVGFAQLFTVP
+505 LNNVVGFAGLFNSP

-529 EQIKINSNNMLTLVN
+529 EQIKTNSNNMLTLVN

-556 VEYHKDY
+556 VEYRKDD
-563 IDFAQV
+563 IDFAQI

-574 QIGWST
+574 QMGWSN
-580 ANIQVKTVIDNP
+580 ANPQIKTIIDNP
-592 YESLVLNIDLEH
+592 YESLVVNIDMEH

-619 LKEGYVMARYE
+619 LKEGYAKARYE

-643 GDGIPEEGMAHLFDR
+643 GDGIPEEGMAHIFDR
-658 FVHNVDNHLLGTGLD
+658 FVHNIDNHLLGTGLD
-673 LPIVQAMVNQMGGT
+673 LPIVQAIVRQMGGT
-687 IEIESTLHK
+687 IEIESKLHQ

-719 TNATENILL
+719 ANTTENMLL

>member
-1 MKKVR
+1 
-6 KNFVKCHKFYTFAYI
+6 
-21 NTYDTISLRM
+21 M
-31 IQQTC
+31 IEM
-36 DISLWSLDHY
+36 SLWSPNYY
-46 VISVVVAML
+46 VLAVVAML
-55 LAILVVVFYNRVY
+55 LVVILVVVSYNRFY
-68 IRRAKDANARQKEQN
+68 MKRANEANARKKEQN

-94 LRIWKYL
+94 LRIWKYYL
-101 PATRHYFF
+101 ATRQYHF
-109 LSEEGTMEQCYN
+109 LSEEGSMEQRYN

-128 FDRDDFERLRS
+128 FDRDDFEKLRAI
-139 TIFEICEGR
+139 IFDICEG
-148 KNSAVVTMVSNAK
+148 KKSGAVVTMVSNAK
-161 DEAFLRHYEVTI
+161 DEAYLRHYEVSV
-173 SVDRRDSR
+173 SVDQRDSK
-181 GRVTSVF
+181 GRVLSIF
-188 GIQHDVTDEYR
+188 GIQHDVTEEYR
-199 RRESVNQLLLR
+199 RLEAVNQLLLR

-222 IYYDKNGVLRDINE
+222 VYYDNKGVLRDINE
-236 RACKAFG
+236 RACQSFG
-243 VSDREFVLQNEFLLK
+243 VPNREFVLNNEFLLK

-267 VESMDNTR
+267 LETMSNTR
-275 TSSIVNFHNYED
+275 TSCIVDVGNDND
-287 PIYHLDEFG
+287 PIYHTDEFA
-296 LAGKKMYYDSTI
+296 LTDKKMFYDSTI
-308 NPIRDAQGNLE
+308 NPIRDANGKLE

-334 FHRQKEGAKQL
+334 YHRQKEGAERL
-345 RKVNESIREYISNIN
+345 RKVTEDIRQYISNIN
-360 YALRVSDIR
+360 YALRISDIR
-369 MVNYYPNS
+369 MVNYYPKS
-377 FTLELSDNITQSQM
+377 FTLELSDNISKSQM

-418 HLSPYNINVTIE
+418 HLSRYNIQVNIE

-442 MLFNMVPMLGDSGKV
+442 LLFNLVPMLDANGKV
-457 ERYYGLCREMTDM
+457 ERYFGMCRNMTDM
-470 VEMEK
+470 VETENR
-475 LLALETKKAQET
+475 LAVETKKAQET

-505 LNNVVGFAQLFTVP
+505 LNNVVGFAGLFNTP

-580 ANIQVKTVIDNP
+580 ANTQVKTVIDNP
-592 YESLVLNIDLEH
+592 YDSLVVNIDQEH

-687 IEIESTLHK
+687 IEMESTLHK

-714 REEIT
+714 HEEIT
-719 TNATENILL
+719 ANTTENILL

>member
-1 MKKVR
+1 
-6 KNFVKCHKFYTFAYI
+6 
-21 NTYDTISLRM
+21 M
-31 IQQTC
+31 IEM
-36 DISLWSLDHY
+36 SLWSLTHY
-46 VISVVVAML
+46 ALALSAVLLVV
-55 LAILVVVFYNRVY
+55 ILVVVLYNRVY
-68 IRRAKDANARQKEQN
+68 MRRANEANARRKEQN

-101 PATRHYFF
+101 PATRHYLF
-109 LSEEGTMEQCYN
+109 LSEEGTMEQRYN
-121 PIDFAQF
+121 PIDFQQF
-128 FDRDDFERLRS
+128 FERDDFERLR
-139 TIFEICEGR
+139 TAIFDICEG
-148 KNSAVVTMVSNAK
+148 KQNSAVLTLVSNAK
-161 DEAFLRHYEVTI
+161 DDAFLRHYEMTV

-181 GRVTSVF
+181 GRVTSIL

-199 RRESVNQLLLR
+199 RLETVNQLLLR
-210 YHTVFSTSLIDM
+210 YHTVFSTSLVDM
-222 IYYDKNGVLRDINE
+222 LYYDNKGVLQDINE
-236 RACKAFG
+236 RACQAFG
-243 VSDREFVLQNEFLLK
+243 VPNREYVLNNKFLLK
-258 NNPIFADVD
+258 NNPFFADVNL
-267 VESMDNTR
+267 ETMDNTR
-275 TSSIVNFHNYED
+275 TSCIVDFGDYTD
-287 PIYHLDEFG
+287 PVYRIDELG
-296 LAGKKMYYDSTI
+296 LADKKMYYESTI
-308 NPIRDAQGNLE
+308 NPIRDANGNLE

-334 FHRQKEGAKQL
+334 YRRQKEGAEKL
-345 RKVNESIREYISNIN
+345 RKVNEDIRQYISNIN
-360 YALRVSDIR
+360 YALRISDIR
-369 MVNYYPNS
+369 MVNYYPKS
-377 FTLELSDNITQSQM
+377 FTLEMSDNITQSQM

-418 HLSPYNINVTIE
+418 HLSPYNIQINIE

-442 MLFNMVPMLGDSGKV
+442 LLFNLVPMLDADGKV
-457 ERYYGLCREMTDM
+457 ERYFGMCRNMTDM
-470 VEMEK
+470 VETENR
-475 LLALETKKAQET
+475 LAVETKKAQET

-505 LNNVVGFAQLFTVP
+505 LNNVVGFAGLFNSP

-529 EQIKINSNNMLTLVN
+529 EQIKTNSNNMLTLVN

-556 VEYHKDY
+556 VEYRKDD
-563 IDFAQV
+563 IDFAQI

-574 QIGWST
+574 QMGWSN
-580 ANIQVKTVIDNP
+580 ANPQIKTIIDNP
-592 YESLVLNIDLEH
+592 YESLVVNIDMEH

-619 LKEGYVMARYE
+619 LKEGYAKARYE

-643 GDGIPEEGMAHLFDR
+643 GDGIPEEGMAHIFDR
-658 FVHNVDNHLLGTGLD
+658 FVHNIDNHLLGTGLD
-673 LPIVQAMVNQMGGT
+673 LPIVQAIVRQMGGT
-687 IEIESTLHK
+687 IEIESKLHQ

-719 TNATENILL
+719 ANTTENMLL

>member
-1 MKKVR
+1 
-6 KNFVKCHKFYTFAYI
+6 
-21 NTYDTISLRM
+21 M
-31 IQQTC
+31 ILQM
-36 DISLWSLDHY
+36 IEMSLWSLTHY
-46 VISVVVAML
+46 ALALSAVLLVV
-55 LAILVVVFYNRVY
+55 ILVVVLYNRVY
-68 IRRAKDANARQKEQN
+68 MRRANEANARRKEQN

-101 PATRHYFF
+101 PATRHYLF
-109 LSEEGTMEQCYN
+109 LSEEGTMEQRYN
-121 PIDFAQF
+121 PIDFQQF
-128 FDRDDFERLRS
+128 FERDDFERLR
-139 TIFEICEGR
+139 TAIFDICEG
-148 KNSAVVTMVSNAK
+148 KQNSAVLTLVSNAK
-161 DEAFLRHYEVTI
+161 DDAFLRHYEMTV

-181 GRVTSVF
+181 GRVTSIL

-199 RRESVNQLLLR
+199 RLETVNQLLLR
-210 YHTVFSTSLIDM
+210 YHTVFSTSLVDM
-222 IYYDKNGVLRDINE
+222 VYYDNKGVLQDINE
-236 RACKAFG
+236 RACQVFG
-243 VSDREFVLQNEFLLK
+243 VPNREYVLNNKFLLK
-258 NNPIFADVD
+258 NNPFFGDVNL
-267 VESMDNTR
+267 ETMDNTR
-275 TSSIVNFHNYED
+275 TSCIVDFGDYTD
-287 PIYHLDEFG
+287 PIYHTEEFG
-296 LAGKKMYYDSTI
+296 LADKKMYYESTI
-308 NPIRDAQGNLE
+308 NPIRDANGNLE

-334 FHRQKEGAKQL
+334 YRRQKEGAEKL
-345 RKVNESIREYISNIN
+345 RKVNEDIRQYISNIN
-360 YALRVSDIR
+360 YALRISDIR
-369 MVNYYPNS
+369 MVNYYPKS
-377 FTLELSDNITQSQM
+377 FTLEMSDNITQSQM

-418 HLSPYNINVTIE
+418 HLSPYNIQVNIE

-442 MLFNMVPMLGDSGKV
+442 LLFNLVPMLDADGKV
-457 ERYYGLCREMTDM
+457 ERYFGMCRNMTDM
-470 VEMEK
+470 VETENR
-475 LLALETKKAQET
+475 LAVETKKAQET

-505 LNNVVGFAQLFTVP
+505 LNNVVGFAGLFNTP

-529 EQIKINSNNMLTLVN
+529 EQIKTNSNNMLTLVN

-556 VEYHKDY
+556 VEYRKDD
-563 IDFAQV
+563 IDFAQI

-574 QIGWST
+574 QMGWSN
-580 ANIQVKTVIDNP
+580 ANPQIKTIIDNP
-592 YESLVLNIDLEH
+592 YESLVVNIDMEH

-619 LKEGYVMARYE
+619 LKEGYAKARYE

-643 GDGIPEEGMAHLFDR
+643 GDGIPEEGMAHIFDR
-658 FVHNVDNHLLGTGLD
+658 FVHNIDNHLLGTGLD
-673 LPIVQAMVNQMGGT
+673 LPIVQAIVRQMGGT
-687 IEIESTLHK
+687 IEIESKLHQ

-719 TNATENILL
+719 ANTTENMLL

>member
-1 MKKVR
+1 
-6 KNFVKCHKFYTFAYI
+6 
-21 NTYDTISLRM
+21 M
-31 IQQTC
+31 ILQM
-36 DISLWSLDHY
+36 IEMSLWSLTHY
-46 VISVVVAML
+46 ALALSAVL
-55 LAILVVVFYNRVY
+55 LVAILVVVLYNRVY
-68 IRRAKDANARQKEQN
+68 MRRANEANARRKEQN

-101 PATRHYFF
+101 PATRHYLF
-109 LSEEGTMEQCYN
+109 LSEEGTMEQRYN
-121 PIDFAQF
+121 PIDFQQF
-128 FDRDDFERLRS
+128 FERDDFERLR
-139 TIFEICEGR
+139 TAIFDICEG
-148 KNSAVVTMVSNAK
+148 KQNSAVLTLVSNAK
-161 DEAFLRHYEVTI
+161 DDAFLRHYEMTV

-181 GRVTSVF
+181 GRVTSIL

-199 RRESVNQLLLR
+199 RLETVNQLLLR
-210 YHTVFSTSLIDM
+210 YHTVFSTSLVDM
-222 IYYDKNGVLRDINE
+222 VYYDNKGVLQDINE
-236 RACKAFG
+236 RACQAFG
-243 VSDREFVLQNEFLLK
+243 VPNREYVLNNKFLLK
-258 NNPIFADVD
+258 NNPFFGDVNL
-267 VESMDNTR
+267 ETMDNTR
-275 TSSIVNFHNYED
+275 TSCIVDFGDYTD
-287 PIYHLDEFG
+287 PVYHIDELG
-296 LAGKKMYYDSTI
+296 LADKKMYYESTI
-308 NPIRDAQGNLE
+308 NPIRDANGNLE

-334 FHRQKEGAKQL
+334 YRRQKEGAEKL
-345 RKVNESIREYISNIN
+345 RKVNEDIRQYISNIN
-360 YALRVSDIR
+360 YALRISDIR
-369 MVNYYPNS
+369 MVNYYPKS
-377 FTLELSDNITQSQM
+377 FTLEMSDNITQSQM

-418 HLSPYNINVTIE
+418 HLSPYNIQVNIE

-442 MLFNMVPMLGDSGKV
+442 LMFNLVPMVDADGKV
-457 ERYYGLCREMTDM
+457 ERYFGMCRNMTDM
-470 VEMEK
+470 VETENR
-475 LLALETKKAQET
+475 LAVETKKAQET

-505 LNNVVGFAQLFTVP
+505 LNNVVGFAGLFNTP

-529 EQIKINSNNMLTLVN
+529 EQIKTNSNNMLTLVN

-556 VEYHKDY
+556 VEYRKDD
-563 IDFAQV
+563 IDFAQI

-574 QIGWST
+574 QMGWSN
-580 ANIQVKTVIDNP
+580 ANPQIKTIIDNP
-592 YESLVLNIDLEH
+592 YESLVVNIDMEH

-619 LKEGYVMARYE
+619 LKEGYAKARYE

-643 GDGIPEEGMAHLFDR
+643 GDGIPEEGMAHIFDR
-658 FVHNVDNHLLGTGLD
+658 FVHNIDNHLLGTGLD
-673 LPIVQAMVNQMGGT
+673 LPIVQAIVRQMGGT
-687 IEIESTLHK
+687 IEIESKLHQ

-719 TNATENILL
+719 ANTTENMLL

>member
-1 MKKVR
+1 
-6 KNFVKCHKFYTFAYI
+6 
-21 NTYDTISLRM
+21 M
-31 IQQTC
+31 IEM
-36 DISLWSLDHY
+36 SLWSPNYY
-46 VISVVVAML
+46 VLAVVAML
-55 LAILVVVFYNRVY
+55 LVVILVVVSYNRFY
-68 IRRAKDANARQKEQN
+68 MKRANEANARKKEQN

-94 LRIWKYL
+94 LRIWKYYL
-101 PATRHYFF
+101 ATRQYHF
-109 LSEEGTMEQCYN
+109 LSEEGSMEQRYN

-128 FDRDDFERLRS
+128 FDRDDFEKLRAI
-139 TIFEICEGR
+139 IFDICEG
-148 KNSAVVTMVSNAK
+148 KKSGAVLTMVSNAK
-161 DEAFLRHYEVTI
+161 DEAFLRHYEVTV
-173 SVDRRDSR
+173 SVDRRDNR
-181 GRVTSVF
+181 GRVKSIL
-188 GIQHDVTDEYR
+188 GIQHDVTEEYR
-199 RRESVNQLLLR
+199 RLEAVNQLLLR

-222 IYYDKNGVLRDINE
+222 VYYDNKGVLRDINE
-236 RACKAFG
+236 RACQSFG
-243 VSDREFVLQNEFLLK
+243 VPNREFVLNNEFLLK
-258 NNPIFADVD
+258 NNPFYADVD
-267 VESMDNTR
+267 LETMSNTR
-275 TSSIVNFHNYED
+275 TSCIVDFGNYND
-287 PIYHLDEFG
+287 PIYHTDEFG
-296 LAGKKMYYDSTI
+296 LTDKKMFYDSTI
-308 NPIRDAQGNLE
+308 NPIRDANGKLE

-334 FHRQKEGAKQL
+334 YHRQKEGAERL
-345 RKVNESIREYISNIN
+345 RKVTEDIRQYISNIN
-360 YALRVSDIR
+360 YALRISDIR
-369 MVNYYPNS
+369 MVNYYPKS
-377 FTLELSDNITQSQM
+377 FTLELSDNISKSQM

-487 ELLKQSFLSNM
+487 ELLKQSFLANM

-580 ANIQVKTVIDNP
+580 ANTQVKTVIDNP

>member
-1 MKKVR
+1 
-6 KNFVKCHKFYTFAYI
+6 
-21 NTYDTISLRM
+21 M
-31 IQQTC
+31 IEMA
-36 DISLWSLDHY
+36 LWSLDYY
-46 VISVVVAML
+46 VLAVVAVL
-55 LAILVVVFYNRVY
+55 LVVILVVVSYNRVY
-68 IRRAKDANARQKEQN
+68 MRRALEANTHQKEQN

-94 LRIWKYL
+94 LRIWKYY
-101 PATRHYFF
+101 PATRQYHF
-109 LSEEGTMEQCYN
+109 LSEEGSMEQRYN
-121 PIDFAQF
+121 PIDFAHF

-139 TIFEICEGR
+139 VVFDISEG
-148 KNSAVVTMVSNAK
+148 KQSSAVLTMVSNAK
-161 DEAFLRHYEVTI
+161 DETYLRHYEVSV
-173 SVDRRDSR
+173 SVDQRDSK
-181 GRVTSVF
+181 GRVLSVF
-188 GIQHDVTDEYR
+188 GIQHDVTEDYR
-199 RRESVNQLLLR
+199 RLETVNQLLLR

-222 IYYDKNGVLRDINE
+222 VYYDNKGVLRDINE
-236 RACKAFG
+236 RACQSFG
-243 VSDREFVLQNEFLLK
+243 VPNREFVLNNEFLLK

-267 VESMDNTR
+267 IETMSNTR
-275 TSSIVNFHNYED
+275 TSSLVDFGNYQD
-287 PIYHLDEFG
+287 PIYHTEALG
-296 LAGKKMYYDSTI
+296 LTGKKMFYDSTI
-308 NPIRDAQGNLE
+308 NPIRDANGKLE

-325 RDITEMVVS
+325 RDMTEMVVS
-334 FHRQKEGAKQL
+334 YHRQKEGAEKL
-345 RKVNESIREYISNIN
+345 RKINEDIRRYISNIN
-360 YALRVSDIR
+360 YALRISDIR
-369 MVNYYPNS
+369 MVNYYPQS
-377 FTLELSDNITQSQM
+377 FTLEMSDNISKSQM

-418 HLSPYNINVTIE
+418 HLSPYNIQVNIE

-442 MLFNMVPMLGDSGKV
+442 LLFNLVPMLDANGKV
-457 ERYYGLCREMTDM
+457 ERYFGMCRNMTDM
-470 VEMEK
+470 VETENR
-475 LLALETKKAQET
+475 LAVETKKAQET
-487 ELLKQSFLSNM
+487 ELLKQSFLANM

-505 LNNVVGFAQLFTVP
+505 LNNVVGFAGLFNTP

-529 EQIKINSNNMLTLVN
+529 EQIKINSNNMLALVN

-556 VEYHKDY
+556 VEYHKED

-580 ANIQVKTVIDNP
+580 ANTQVKTVIDNP
-592 YESLVLNIDLEH
+592 YESLVLNIDQEH

-619 LKEGYVMARYE
+619 LKEGFAKARYE

-658 FVHNVDNHLLGTGLD
+658 FVHNIDNHLLGTGLD

-714 REEIT
+714 HEEIT
-719 TNATENILL
+719 VNTTENILL